1 MAHRGEVSTLD
12 LLLAHAAVPAPTL
25 VNLDVEG
32 SELAVLQGARRTLDA
47 KAPRRG

>member
-1 MAHRGEVSTLD
+1 VSTLD

-25 VNLDVEG
+25 VTPDVEG
-32 SELAVLQGARRTLDA
+32 SKLAVVQGARRTLDA